1 MWGAVSVQKFMAV
14 TLFEESSMACYG
26 SIFTRNITHPITYH
40 TEKCRLSSES
50 FHPSESFQV
59 GTSLQCIPFTRLAP
73 QTTRSAPH
81 SIPAYVHLLLF
92 DTLEQAIRHELEIA
106 AKLKVRFEV
115 KNSLR

>member
-14 TLFEESSMACYG
+14 TVQFSPEIFLDYTPNHEQSSTG
-26 SIFTRNITHPITYH
+26 
-40 TEKCRLSSES
+40 KCRLSSES

-59 GTSLQCIPFTRLAP
+59 GTSLQCIPFTRLTP

-106 AKLKVRFEV
+106 AK
-115 KNSLR
+115 